1 MGLTQFETWAEKLL
15 GIEVATETEV
25 ESVFQP
31 ILNRLFGLGV
41 ALWPGDD
48 ATLDEQQ
55 AALERLNVD
64 ALIEAT
70 PRARAAIK
78 KGSRDALSHGLDVA
92 IEEAR
97 AAGARVRPSALPPA
111 TRHLS
116 PEIHARV
123 DSLDAVMR
131 SKVLKTK
138 IMLRHATTQAD
149 VLESLAIA
157 NQGVNLAKQVARY
170 STNEASNDALTT
182 VSHSVDSLV
191 SVWRA
196 ERDACVHC
204 LAYQGQIDDG
214 KGYPTGLTFGAK
226 PLNNDNVRK
235 PPLHPNCRCTQSL
248 VHVDAVK
255 PLAKALKR
263 EAKRSVLRG
272 WSRPSESE
280 AVRLD
285 AAKRLVRSG
294 NTLPKSV
301 NAYAEQAIKR
311 GEFARGRTPPT

>member
-1 MGLTQFETWAEKLL
+1 MDIEKLDGWAAKLL
-15 GIEVATETEV
+15 GIEQDTESDV
-25 ESVFQP
+25 EAVFQP

-48 ATLDEQQ
+48 ATLAEQQ
-55 AALERLNVD
+55 DILERLNVD
-64 ALIEAT
+64 ELVTAV
-70 PRARAAIK
+70 PRARQAIK
-78 KGSRDALSHGLDVA
+78 RGASVALSHGLDVA
-92 IEEAR
+92 LEEAH
-97 AAGARVRPSALPPA
+97 AAGARVKPDALPPA
-111 TRHLS
+111 TRHIS
-116 PEIHARV
+116 TAIHARV
-123 DSLDAVMR
+123 DALEAVMR
-131 SKVLKTK
+131 SKVMKTK
-138 IMLRHATTQAD
+138 ILLRHATTQSD
-149 VLESLAIA
+149 VLESLAVA
-157 NQGVNLAKQVARY
+157 QQGVNVAKQVARH

-182 VSHSVDSLV
+182 VSHHVDSVV

-214 KGYPTGLTFGAK
+214 KGYPAGLTFADK
-226 PLNNDNVRK
+226 PLSHDKVAK

-248 VHVDAVK
+248 VHKDVVV
-255 PLAKALKR
+255 PLAKSLKR

-280 AVRLD
+280 SVRLA
-285 AAKRLVRSG
+285 AAKRLVQNG

-301 NAYAEQAIKR
+301 NEYAKAAIKR